1 MKLRLAFAVLLGTTT
16 IVLSASAQQPWIQDR
31 RLGEGSGIRTGNLEL
46 HPSVAGEFGYDSNY
60 FQRGDGDPDPVVDTL
75 VFRVTPSL
83 TLSTLG
89 KARQEGDT
97 PGTAAPLLNFD
108 LGAFLTYKEFVPLD
122 DTDEFDDRSK
132 LNGGINAELEL
143 FPKRPV
149 TWDVNAGYKREIDP
163 SDIATGETD

>member
-16 IVLSASAQQPWIQDR
+16 IVLSASAQQPWIADR

-60 FQRGDGDPDPVVDTL
+60 FQRGDGDPDPVVDAL

-89 KARQEGDT
+89 KARQENDT
-97 PGTAAPLLNFD
+97 PGTSPPLLNFD
-108 LGAFLTYKEFVPLD
+108 FGAYATYKEFIPL
-122 DTDEFDDRSK
+122 
-132 LNGGINAELEL
+132 
-143 FPKRPV
+143 
-149 TWDVNAGYKREIDP
+149 
-163 SDIATGETD
+163 